1 MRVRRLA
8 CRLVNSTWS
17 MEVKLRTYAIAAA
30 CTILVAG
37 CGGNDNRQAGAGPDA
52 PLPAPVP
59 APATPLLLGSE
70 TVFKISA
77 GDAYEFLTLQQGPA
91 TSDGYALFS
100 VTFTDENGVRPPLFD
115 YMLTKNG
122 WVLGEGTGEIRLDD
136 NGATLTSRNSAD
148 GRVDWARYREVDV
161 SGKLVT
167 SYLSDYFTYRP
178 KDLALLDKAVF
189 PAGSKLAYTSDSKP
203 KNDQYDVARPVSPYQ
218 LSSTVFPSS
227 IADLLARATTAD
239 PVCVGGNKHS
249 ALTFTG
255 SAAQG
260 SGTVT
265 AYEAD
270 EKTSVPCNI
279 TGPARAIGSW
289 QLRSV
294 NGANIL
300 VLTIPGLTDVD
311 LEPAFGG
318 YNIIDAN
325 AMTSFNEIDGKVVQG
340 YFLPAVTTLPPDSEM
355 RPGYLLNPTAWN
367 YVKAR
372 LPIK

>member
-1 MRVRRLA
+1 M
-8 CRLVNSTWS
+8 
-17 MEVKLRTYAIAAA
+17 KLKTYAIAAA
-30 CTILVAG
+30 CTMLVTA
-37 CGGNDNRQAGAGPDA
+37 CGGSDNRQAGTGPDA
-52 PLPAPVP
+52 PGPTA
-59 APATPLLLGSE
+59 PLLLGSE
-70 TVFKISA
+70 TIYKISA
-77 GDAYEFLTLQQGPA
+77 GDAYEFFALRQGQPA
-91 TSDGYALFS
+91 SDGYTAFS
-100 VTFTDENGVRPPLFD
+100 ITFADENGVRPPFVD

-122 WVLGEGTGEIRLDD
+122 WVLGEGAGELRLDD
-136 NGATLTSRNSAD
+136 NGTTLTSRNSAD
-148 GRVDWARYREVDV
+148 GRADWARYREVDV

-178 KDLALLDKAVF
+178 KDLALLDNAVF
-189 PAGSKLAYTSDSKP
+189 PAGSKLAYTSDNKP
-203 KNDQYDVARPVSPYQ
+203 KNDQYDVASPVSPYQ
-218 LSSTVFPSS
+218 LSSTLLPSS

-279 TGPARAIGSW
+279 TGPARATGSW

-300 VLTIPGLTDVD
+300 VLTIPGLIDGD

-318 YNIIDAN
+318 YNIIDAD
-325 AMTSFNEIDGKVVQG
+325 ALTTFNEIDGKVVQG

-355 RPGYLLNPTAWN
+355 RAGYLLNPTAWN